1 MIIKTNAVNRKSLV
15 KEISDFI
22 GVEKSYL
29 GPPTFAYKVGGFTIG
44 CDNTIICEM
53 EKEGEKLK
61 EHLTELGYV
70 EPEIERLE
78 ISVPIEGMNKFSLR
92 NLVHML
98 HSKQYLLNR
107 AVGSTNFSI
116 SENLIESLETN
127 PPETKE
133 ALISL
138 CQTDGVTHGLNFEDE
153 KVTFIFPISE
163 NPDKNRAYA
172 EIAALM
178 VAHAKE
184 AKRVSPIEQKPEN
197 EKYYLR
203 TWLVRLGLGGEGGKA
218 SRKALLA
225 GLKGHTAF
233 RTPADEEKHKA
244 RLLAKKVSRKGS
256 EE

>member
-1 MIIKTNAVNRKSLV
+1 MIIKTNADNRKSLV
-15 KEISDFI
+15 KAISDFI
-22 GVEKSYL
+22 GVEQRYL

-44 CDNTIICEM
+44 RDSTIICET
-53 EKEGEKLK
+53 EKEGKKLK
-61 EHLTELGYV
+61 EHLTELGFV
-70 EPEIERLE
+70 EQEIECLE
-78 ISVPIEGMNKFSLR
+78 ISVPIEGMDGFSLR
-92 NLVHML
+92 NLVFML

-107 AVGSTNFSI
+107 AIGSTNFSI

-127 PPETKE
+127 PPESKE
-133 ALISL
+133 ALITL
-138 CQTDGVTHGLNFEDE
+138 CQTDGVLHGLNFEDE

-163 NPDKNRAYA
+163 NPDKNRAFA

-203 TWLVRLGLGGEGGKA
+203 TWLVRLGLGGEGRKA
-218 SRKALLA
+218 TRKALLA